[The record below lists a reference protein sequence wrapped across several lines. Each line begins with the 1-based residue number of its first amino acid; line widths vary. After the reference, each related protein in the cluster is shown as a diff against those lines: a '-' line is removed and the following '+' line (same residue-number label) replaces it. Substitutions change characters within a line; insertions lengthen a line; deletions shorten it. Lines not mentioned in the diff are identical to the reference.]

1 MSKIQFFFL
10 LLHVSLLQEFSGSQ
24 LENYVIL
31 GHENTIG
38 GKSFGV
44 LVHMYR
50 VLVQM
55 YLYGPK
61 QYLRNYWADLAEI
74 LRAMGA
80 LAGLTTNQISA
91 RYDQ

>member
-1 MSKIQFFFL
+1 MKNIIRNPFGL
-10 LLHVSLLQEFSGSQ
+10 LIMLKLVF
-24 LENYVIL
+24 
-31 GHENTIG
+31 G

-61 QYLRNYWADLAEI
+61 QYWSYLAEI
-74 LRAMGA
+74 WFVVNPAKAPIARK
-80 LAGLTTNQISA
+80 ISA
-91 RYDQ
+91 RSAQ